1 MTSTLRRWAWVG
13 VLVVGIVLWLLVL
26 RTMLITRSPAYVP
39 AMILLGATVVP
50 ASFMTF
56 AEGRSGQWE
65 VPGGVLAT
73 AALFGG
79 VVGVV
84 VAGRL
89 EYATLRGLGFLPIVS
104 VAIIEEGAKL
114 LVPVGIVMV
123 FWRRRREPID
133 GLVIGVASGMGFAA
147 LETMGYAFT
156 ALIASGGGVGAAVQT
171 LFVRGLFSPAGHTA
185 WTGLTGGALW
195 AWAARPSRKRLLI
208 LVGTFVGVVAL
219 HAAWDA
225 IGSLVGYL
233 VVGAISIGWLLLE
246 MRRLRCLPAS
256 DEEQVRAG
264 RGTLPAPSG

>member
-1 MTSTLRRWAWVG
+1 MTSTWRRWAWVG
-13 VLVVGIVLWLLVL
+13 VLVVGTALWLIVL
-26 RTMLITRSPAYVP
+26 RTMLITRNPAYVP

-73 AALFGG
+73 SALFGG

-89 EYATLRGLGFLPIVS
+89 EYATLRGLGVLPIVS

-114 LVPVGIVMV
+114 LVPVAILMF
-123 FWRRRREPID
+123 FWRRRREPAD

-156 ALIASGGGVGAAVQT
+156 ALIASGGSVGAAVQT

-185 WTGLTGGALW
+185 WTGLTAGALW
-195 AWAARPSRKRLLI
+195 AWAARPSGKRLLI
-208 LVGTFVGVVAL
+208 LIATFVGAVAL
-219 HAAWDA
+219 HAAWDTFA
-225 IGSLVGYL
+225 SLTGYL
-233 VVGAISIGWLLLE
+233 IIAAISVGWLLLE
-246 MRRLRCLPAS
+246 MHRLRCLPAS
-256 DEEQVRAG
+256 DEEQFRA
-264 RGTLPAPSG
+264 RRANLPAPSG